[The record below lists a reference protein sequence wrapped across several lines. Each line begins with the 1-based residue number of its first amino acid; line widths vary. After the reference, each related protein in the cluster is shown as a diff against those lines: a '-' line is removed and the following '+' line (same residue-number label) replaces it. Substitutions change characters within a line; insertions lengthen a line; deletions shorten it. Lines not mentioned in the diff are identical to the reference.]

1 MTRVWSTGMV
11 DPLLYSGRSKGG
23 TPMSKYS
30 RRTFL
35 RAAAATGIAVACAP
49 AAQPSAAPPTGA
61 APSQA
66 KGLTGTITVSYPDE
80 LGVKPKYVD
89 QAAQAVQTANSGATV
104 KVDLQKVSDDLYYP
118 KLLLALQS
126 GGDVPDVFHFGGDS
140 IGELADAGYIEPLDT
155 YVNAWADWKF
165 YPDSIKK
172 GATYKGKIWA
182 IPYGLDTRWLYFRRD
197 DLQKAGLPADWTP
210 SKLSDVI
217 AAATAV
223 KSKVSTVTPYALYA
237 GQAAATGA
245 RDHAFVPLVW
255 AYGGEMQTSDG
266 KWVGNSAAIRKA
278 LAYYQTVYTQGL
290 SPKEI
295 LTSTKPWTAMRA
307 KLGDGSLALLF
318 EGGWVYGGW
327 ASKDQAGTQK
337 NVGYILHPTENGGP
351 SFTIGG
357 LGTCWYI
364 TAKSK
369 NKDLAWEFIKTWNN
383 KDTVAKINIEDPH
396 PVARSDPAGVPEI
409 KAQQDLVGSTKA
421 LDEAQFCFALK
432 SRTSAES
439 LRATGC

>member
-1 MTRVWSTGMV
+1 MTRVWATGKV

-35 RAAAATGIAVACAP
+35 KAAAATGIAVACAP

-89 QAAQAVQTANSGATV
+89 QAAQAVQTANSGATA
-104 KVDLQKVSDDLYYP
+104 KVELQKGSDDLYYT
-118 KLLLALQS
+118 KLLLTLQS
-126 GGDVPDVFHFGGDS
+126 GDVPDVFHFGGDS
-140 IGELADAGYIEPLDT
+140 ISELADAGYIEPLDS
-155 YVNAWADWKF
+155 YVNAWADWKQ

-210 SKLSDVI
+210 SKLSDVV
-217 AAATAV
+217 AAATAI
-223 KSKVSTVTPYALYA
+223 KSKVSTVPPYALYA
-237 GQAAATGA
+237 GQAAPTGA

-255 AYGGEMQTSDG
+255 AYGGDMQTSDG
-266 KWVGNSAAIRKA
+266 QWVGNSPAIRKA
-278 LAYYQTVYTQGL
+278 LAYYQTVYGPEL

-295 LTSTKPWTAMRA
+295 L
-307 KLGDGSLALLF
+307 
-318 EGGWVYGGW
+318 
-327 ASKDQAGTQK
+327 
-337 NVGYILHPTENGGP
+337 
-351 SFTIGG
+351 
-357 LGTCWYI
+357 
-364 TAKSK
+364 
-369 NKDLAWEFIKTWNN
+369 
-383 KDTVAKINIEDPH
+383 
-396 PVARSDPAGVPEI
+396 
-409 KAQQDLVGSTKA
+409 
-421 LDEAQFCFALK
+421 
-432 SRTSAES
+432 
-439 LRATGC
+439 